1 VNVGLL
7 TDIFPK
13 AHQFL
18 GLEVPYVALTHP
30 IPRALWKGKPE
41 GLSVSMEDALGV
53 GSEMTVSSSFI
64 GESYMAGGVFAVI
77 FAGVFFGMMAGW
89 WGRFTVGLSSGL
101 GLLIYASGFLA
112 IAISMRSLYVL
123 SVAVLPT
130 VAAIV
135 LAMLLTRKPVER
147 KQIPPAW
154 VEVLG
159 RKP

>member
-1 VNVGLL
+1 
-7 TDIFPK
+7 
-13 AHQFL
+13 
-18 GLEVPYVALTHP
+18 
-30 IPRALWKGKPE
+30 
-41 GLSVSMEDALGV
+41 MEDALGV
-53 GSEMTVSSSFI
+53 GSEMTISASFI
-64 GESYMAGGVFAVI
+64 GESYMAGGVFAVAFTGI
-77 FAGVFFGMMAGW
+77 FFGMLAGW

-112 IAISMRSLYVL
+112 IAISMRSLFVL
-123 SVAVLPT
+123 SVAILPT
-130 VAAIV
+130 VAAIT